1 MENNISMSSIPG
13 EIKKGKPERKKPGYC
28 GVITVTVIISF
39 VISSIAGFATSGIGS
54 ALYKKYVKG
63 EDLPTIEQKVEVQEE
78 SETISAVKKVQPSV
92 VSIVVTQDLEKLYQ
106 QYQTPFDDP
115 FFKDFFNDFGSE
127 FQTPNNNDNSSESSE
142 DENLQK
148 IGGGS
153 GFIISSDGMIL
164 TNRHVVS
171 YSDVKYTVITDD
183 EQKYEAKILAKDS
196 VNDIAILKIEASN
209 LPVIELGN
217 SESLQIGQTVIAI
230 GYALGE
236 YHNTVTKGVVS
247 GLGRAITAG
256 DTTGQATEEL
266 SNIIQSDAAI
276 NPGNS
281 GGPLVNLMG
290 QVIGINT
297 AIDASGQL
305 IGFAIP
311 INDAKDDIDSVKSNG
326 EIARPYIG
334 VRYQVI
340 NKNIAKSNNL
350 AYDYG
355 ALVVRGEGADELAV
369 VPGSPA
375 DKAGIVE
382 NDIILEAGGQK
393 ITEKNNLTKI
403 VNKYKIGE
411 EVEMKI
417 WHKGEEK
424 TVKVKLEKR
433 SGNE

>member
-1 MENNISMSSIPG
+1 
-13 EIKKGKPERKKPGYC
+13 
-28 GVITVTVIISF
+28 
-39 VISSIAGFATSGIGS
+39 
-54 ALYKKYVKG
+54 
-63 EDLPTIEQKVEVQEE
+63 
-78 SETISAVKKVQPSV
+78 
-92 VSIVVTQDLEKLYQ
+92 LE
-106 QYQTPFDDP
+106 YQTP
-115 FFKDFFNDFGSE
+115 N
-127 FQTPNNNDNSSESSE
+127 QTPDNNSDSSE
-142 DENLQK
+142 DTESQK

-153 GFIISSDGMIL
+153 GFIISSDGLIL

-183 EQKYEAKILAKDS
+183 EQKYEGKVLAKDP
-196 VNDIAILKIEASN
+196 VNDMAILKIEADS
-209 LPVIELGN
+209 LTPIELGD
-217 SESLQIGQTVIAI
+217 SDSLQIGQTVIAI

-256 DTTGQATEEL
+256 DTTGQSAEDL
-266 SNIIQSDAAI
+266 SNIIQTDTAI

-281 GGPLVNLMG
+281 GGPLVNIAG

-311 INDAKDDIDSVKSNG
+311 INDAKDDIESAQKNG
-326 EIARPYIG
+326 EIITPYLG
-334 VRYQVI
+334 VRYQI
-340 NKNIAKSNNL
+340 IDQDIAKANNL

-355 ALVVRGEGADELAV
+355 ALVVRGSNKDELAV

-375 DKAGIVE
+375 DKVGITE

-403 VNKYKIGE
+403 VNKYKVGE

-424 TVKVKLEKR
+424 MVKVKLEKR
-433 SGNE
+433 TDNVE